1 MATVRYLGHSAFEI
15 NLEGKTIYTDP
26 WFSGKIADGSPR
38 SIPSAAKTDGVRK
51 ADLILVSHLHSD
63 HCDPLEINAL
73 VGRTAAQVVAPED
86 VLATLSIP
94 ARCRVPVSVGDNFSL
109 MGVDVAVTQAKH
121 PQANYPVGFVCSRNG
136 KSFYFAGDTYD
147 FYEMLNISVDCAF
160 LPIGGT
166 YTMDILGAVKAL
178 KTLRA
183 RYAVPMHYNTF
194 PRIRADERDFEK
206 RVKAFTR
213 STPVVLAPGEK
224 FDF

>member
-15 NLEGKTIYTDP
+15 NLEGKIIYTDP
-26 WFSGKIADGSPR
+26 WFSNKMADGSPR
-38 SIPSAAKTDGVRK
+38 SIPSAATTDSVRK

-86 VLATLSIP
+86 VMSELSIP
-94 ARCRVPVSVGDNFSL
+94 MRCRVPVSVGDDFSL
-109 MGVDVAVTQAKH
+109 MGVEVAVTQAKH
-121 PQANYPVGFVCSRNG
+121 PQANYAVGFVCSRGG

-147 FYEMLNISVDCAF
+147 FYEMLNINVDCAF

-166 YTMDILGAVKAL
+166 YTMDSLGAVKAL

-183 RYAVPMHYNTF
+183 RFVVPMHYDTW
-194 PRIRADERDFEK
+194 PRIRTDVRDFEK
-206 RVKAFTR
+206 RVKAFTKT
-213 STPVVLAPGEK
+213 TPVVLAPGER